1 MLQESLLGRRV
12 GVVFDGKGS
21 RIVSAGTERTVG
33 RGGDGKMGYCW
44 VCSSKLR
51 DGRVKGDERRIS

>member
-1 MLQESLLGRRV
+1 MLQGSILGRKV

-33 RGGDGKMGYCW
+33 RRGDGVLLGLF
-44 VCSSKLR
+44 V
-51 DGRVKGDERRIS
+51 